1 MAIWRHL
8 LEYVSIHCAWT
19 NHVSPILCYVQKPL
33 TRVLIEDISGQI
45 EASTASEAKSEVRPP
60 VTVEVVEHSSHEPH
74 VCTASLQSNEGVLM
88 QSAVQEVNT
97 SSVRDSQELGRDC
110 AASVATACAP
120 DDAGDR
126 VENSR
131 TVKDSEAGFELP
143 PLPQTSF
150 ELQSHW
156 KQLRDS
162 RPQLIAYFKVHV
174 QYHLPVSYI
183 FLVQRRCFSLTVNVL
198 VLSLFF
204 FCSQRLA
211 PTNYPALLQ
220 QSLETDVLP
229 DIISILKE
237 ECENR

>member
-1 MAIWRHL
+1 MFESLFVIYPSSLRLSGNITNKLLTSRCISAHIHLLGHGLYTTYIMAIWRHL

-19 NHVSPILCYVQKPL
+19 NPVSPILCYVQKLL
-33 TRVLIEDISGQI
+33 TRVLVEDISGQI
-45 EASTASEAKSEVRPP
+45 ETSTASETKSEDTPP
-60 VTVEVVEHSSHEPH
+60 VSVEAVEHSAHEPH

-110 AASVATACAP
+110 AVSVAPVCAP
-120 DDAGDR
+120 DDAGDCDR

-131 TVKDSEAGFELP
+131 AVMDSEAGFELP

-183 FLVQRRCFSLTVNVL
+183 FLVQRRCFSLTV
-198 VLSLFF
+198 
-204 FCSQRLA
+204 
-211 PTNYPALLQ
+211 
-220 QSLETDVLP
+220 
-229 DIISILKE
+229 
-237 ECENR
+237 